1 MMKGCIMKTIFRTD
15 RSEKLLHEAY
25 EKTLNEWEV
34 PYSTLYVD
42 TRFGKTHV
50 ITAGPE
56 EGEPLILLHGF
67 AFSSTMWKDNIKD
80 LSKTNRVF
88 ALDFI
93 GDINKSKATRQIES
107 KIDCANW
114 FCDVLK
120 ELRIEKANVMGMSYG
135 GFLALVFAILVPEKI
150 NRLITICPGAS
161 LQKQKKTFFMM
172 NLMGGIFPSEKNIN
186 LLMDYMSAK
195 GNTIDATIRSQF
207 IVALQNCLPRVK
219 VFASFLSDQEL
230 KKISHPTLLLIGEY
244 DVQYNPRLAIERAK
258 ILISNLETHLIEQ
271 AGHGI
276 TLEQPLIVNQYVL
289 NFLAQD

>member
-1 MMKGCIMKTIFRTD
+1 MKTIFRTD
-15 RSEKLLHEAY
+15 RSEKLLNEAY

-34 PYSTLYVD
+34 PYITLYVD

-50 ITAGPE
+50 ITAGPK
-56 EGEPLILLHGF
+56 EGEPLVLLHGF
-67 AFSSTMWKDNIKD
+67 AFSSTMWKGNIKD
-80 LSKTNRVF
+80 LSETYQVF

-93 GDINKSKATRQIES
+93 GDINKSKATSQIES
-107 KIDCANW
+107 KMDCVNW

-120 ELRIEKANVMGMSYG
+120 QLRIEKTSVMGMSYG
-135 GFLALVFAILVPEKI
+135 GYLALIFAILVPEKI
-150 NRLITICPGAS
+150 NKLITICPGAS

-186 LLMDYMSAK
+186 RLMDYMSAK
-195 GNTIDATIRSQF
+195 GNTIDKTIRNQF
-207 IVALQNCLPRVK
+207 IVALQTCLPRVK
-219 VFASFLSDQEL
+219 VFASFITNQEL
-230 KKISHPTLLLIGEY
+230 KKIFHPTLLLIGEY

-258 ILISNLETHLIEQ
+258 KLIPNIQTHLIEH

-276 TLEQPLIVNQYVL
+276 TLEQPLVVNQHVL